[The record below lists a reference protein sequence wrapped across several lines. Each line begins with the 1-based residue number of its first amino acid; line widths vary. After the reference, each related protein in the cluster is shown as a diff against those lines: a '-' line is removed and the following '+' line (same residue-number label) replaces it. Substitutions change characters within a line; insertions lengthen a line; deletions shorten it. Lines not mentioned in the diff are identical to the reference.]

1 MTDKP
6 SKNDELINLNQ
17 DLKNLFNNV
26 SSESLGAL
34 LFCFSV
40 LVDESEMLSERYI
53 AKAKILEFIKHY
65 LPNEN
70 L

>member
-6 SKNDELINLNQ
+6 SNSELIKFNQ
-17 DLKNLFNNV
+17 DLKPLFKNI
-26 SSESLGAL
+26 SGESLGIL

-40 LVDESEMLSERYI
+40 LVDKNEMLSERYL
-53 AKAKILEFIKHY
+53 AKAKILEFIDVY

>member
-1 MTDKP
+1 MIDKP
-6 SKNDELINLNQ
+6 SNAELIKFNK
-17 DLKNLFNNV
+17 DLKPLFNNV
-26 SSESLGAL
+26 SGEGLGIL

-40 LVDESEMLSERYI
+40 LVDKNEMLSERYL

>member
-1 MTDKP
+1 MIDKP
-6 SKNDELINLNQ
+6 SNAELIKFNQ
-17 DLKNLFNNV
+17 DLKPLFKNV
-26 SSESLGAL
+26 SSESLGIL

-40 LVDESEMLSERYI
+40 LVDKNEMLSERYL